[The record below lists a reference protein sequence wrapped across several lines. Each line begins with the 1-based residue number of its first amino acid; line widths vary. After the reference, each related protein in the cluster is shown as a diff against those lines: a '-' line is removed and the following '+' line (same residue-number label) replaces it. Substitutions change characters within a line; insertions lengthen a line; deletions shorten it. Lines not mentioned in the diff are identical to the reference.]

1 MNLNAIK
8 DAANIYLYEKLSTG
22 EDFFAYSDY
31 ANSVSVEVTA
41 ENVKAKKK
49 GNDCISFDYG
59 KKGTFKISMEV
70 FTKSMLELLV
80 GQRAVVGNHNYI
92 KREVLSTNA
101 SNSVTITGTPNIG
114 TLIFGLTTDG
124 YTFSKKL
131 NAGIATTVGQYGIT
145 GKVITCNV
153 ADAPEGTKVMAI
165 YIEQGTDLEKLT
177 INANVFAKGFRCYFD
192 TSMKGDDQVERM
204 IQVEL
209 PNIKPKSNITLDF
222 NAESVAKIEINADIL
237 VDDNDD
243 MVNILFLE

>member
-8 DAANIYLYEKLSTG
+8 DAANIYLMEKTATG

-31 ANSVSVEVTA
+31 TNSVSVEVTA

-59 KKGTFKISMEV
+59 KKGTFKMSMEV
-70 FTKSMLELLV
+70 FTKSMLELIV
-80 GQRAVVGNHNYI
+80 GQRAVVGNHDYI
-92 KREVLSTNA
+92 KRDFKAVNATNEITLSGTPK
-101 SNSVTITGTPNIG
+101 TGT
-114 TLIFGLTTDG
+114 LVVGLSSDG
-124 YTFSKKL
+124 YTFTKKL
-131 NAGIATTVGQYGIT
+131 TVGTVPNVGEYKIAGNT
-145 GKVITCNV
+145 ITCN
-153 ADAPEGTKVMAI
+153 ATDAPEGTKVMAI
-165 YIEQGTDLEKLT
+165 YIEQGTALEKLT
-177 INANVFAKGFRCYFD
+177 VNANVFSKGFRCYFD

-209 PNIKPKSNITLDF
+209 PNIKPKSNITLEF
-222 NAESVAKIEINADIL
+222 NAEAIAKIEINADIL